1 MHTADLMSGDVS
13 IVDLETSVADAAK
26 MMETQNTGCLVVVDD
41 GALAG
46 IITERDMVLGC
57 LIDGHTSWKCQVYR
71 HMTILNDAA
80 TPQTDIGGALLIMM
94 ECEVD
99 YLPVVN
105 DEGKAVGLLYAE
117 DISRAIEQD
126 DDPITIDP
134 GAILDSDLITV

>member
-1 MHTADLMSGDVS
+1 MYTADLMSGDAS
-13 IVDLETSVADAAK
+13 IVDLSTSVADAAK

-41 GALAG
+41 GTLAG

-57 LIDGHTSWKCQVYR
+57 LIDGHTSWQCQVYR

-80 TPQTDIGGALLIMM
+80 TPQTDIGDALLIMM
-94 ECEVD
+94 EREVD

-105 DEGKAVGLLYAE
+105 DEGKVVGLLYAD

-126 DDPITIDP
+126 DDPI
-134 GAILDSDLITV
+134 AILDSDLISV

>member
-1 MHTADLMSGDVS
+1 MYTADLMSGDAS
-13 IVDLETSVADAAK
+13 IVDLSTSVADAAK

-57 LIDGHTSWKCQVYR
+57 LIDGHTSWQCQVYR

-80 TPQTDIGGALLIMM
+80 TPQTDIGDALLIMM
-94 ECEVD
+94 EREVD

-105 DEGKAVGLLYAE
+105 DEGKVVGLLYAD

-126 DDPITIDP
+126 DDPI
-134 GAILDSDLITV
+134 AILDSDLISV

>member
-1 MHTADLMSGDVS
+1 MYTADLMSSDAS
-13 IVDLETSVADAAK
+13 IVDLSTSVADAAK

-57 LIDGHTSWKCQVYR
+57 LIDGHTSWQCQVYR

-80 TPQTDIGGALLIMM
+80 TPQTDIGDALLIMM
-94 ECEVD
+94 EREVD

-105 DEGKAVGLLYAE
+105 DEGKVVGLLYAD

-126 DDPITIDP
+126 DDPI
-134 GAILDSDLITV
+134 AILDSDLISV

>member
-1 MHTADLMSGDVS
+1 MYTADLMSGDTSV
-13 IVDLETSVADAAK
+13 VDLSTSVADAAK

-57 LIDGHTSWKCQVYR
+57 LIDGHTSWQCQVYR

-80 TPQTDIGGALLIMM
+80 TPQTDIGDALLIMM
-94 ECEVD
+94 EREVD

-105 DEGKAVGLLYAE
+105 DEGKVVGLLYAD

-126 DDPITIDP
+126 DDPI
-134 GAILDSDLITV
+134 AILDSDLISV

>member
-1 MHTADLMSGDVS
+1 MNAADLMTTEPS
-13 IVDLETSVADAAK
+13 IIDLQTSVADAAQ
-26 MMETQNTGCLVVVDD
+26 MMQKHNTGCLIVVED

-71 HMTILNDAA
+71 HMTITTQAA
-80 TPQTDIGGALLIMM
+80 SPSTDIGEALLIMM
-94 ECEVD
+94 DNEIS

-105 DEGKAVGLLYAE
+105 HDGSVIGLLFAE

-126 DDPITIDP
+126 DSPP
-134 GAILDSDLITV
+134 AILDEDLIAV